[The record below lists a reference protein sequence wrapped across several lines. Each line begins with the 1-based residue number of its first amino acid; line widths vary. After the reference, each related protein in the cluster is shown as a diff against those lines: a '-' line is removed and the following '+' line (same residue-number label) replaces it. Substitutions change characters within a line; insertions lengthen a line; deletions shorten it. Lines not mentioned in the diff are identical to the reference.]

1 MEKIL
6 RNYCSYIVLAVVC
19 LCIGGIIGY
28 NLQNLHN
35 LHDDGGGN
43 VSARQQVESAAAANQ
58 SHQASAGRIESGIE
72 RVEGRIDEAQ
82 NGINKAADRAASSEQ
97 LIGECQQILA
107 GIRARGSSHPPSH

>member
-28 NLQNLHN
+28 NLQNLH
-35 LHDDGGGN
+35 DDGGGD

-58 SHQASAGRIESGIE
+58 EHQASAGRITSSADRVEVGIE
-72 RVEGRIDEAQ
+72 QAQ
-82 NGINKAADRAASSEQ
+82 DGISQSADRAASSEQ
-97 LIGECQQILA
+97 LIGECQQIIA